1 MKKILTRLWYKIS
14 NKSKY
19 QNFKIEENLRK
30 RIEFYNS
37 KIKPK
42 ITEFEK
48 SIKNNKEINFSHSG
62 HMGDIIYSLPVVK
75 KIAKEK
81 ICNLYIVANK
91 PMEQKYFN
99 HPSGKF
105 YLDEKVIKML
115 LPLLNEQKYLNK
127 VEIFNNQKIHVDMD
141 LFRSMPANIQY
152 YSPRWFFH
160 LTGIHVNLEEP
171 FLQVNPHKIIN
182 GKIVVLRTFR
192 YRNCFINYKFLN
204 EYENIIFV
212 GLKDEYDDLKKQVRN
227 LEFYDCKDFLEMA
240 EIIKASKFFIGNEAP
255 GYAIAEALKVPRL
268 LEASPDF
275 PVIFPIG
282 EKSFDFYHQ
291 MHFEKFFKE
300 LYKNT

>member
-1 MKKILTRLWYKIS
+1 
-14 NKSKY
+14 
-19 QNFKIEENLRK
+19 
-30 RIEFYNS
+30 
-37 KIKPK
+37 
-42 ITEFEK
+42 
-48 SIKNNKEINFSHSG
+48 
-62 HMGDIIYSLPVVK
+62 
-75 KIAKEK
+75 
-81 ICNLYIVANK
+81 
-91 PMEQKYFN
+91 
-99 HPSGKF
+99 
-105 YLDEKVIKML
+105 ML

-127 VEIFNNQKIHVDMD
+127 VEIFNNQKIHIDMD

-204 EYENIIFV
+204 EYENIIFI
-212 GLKDEYDDLKKQVRN
+212 GLKNEYDDLKKQVRN
-227 LEFYDCKDFLEMA
+227 LDFYDCKDFLEMA
-240 EIIKASKFFIGNEAP
+240 EIIKASKFFVGNEGI

-282 EKSFDFYHQ
+282 EKSLDFYHQ
-291 MHFEKFFKE
+291 IHFEKFFKK

>member
-1 MKKILTRLWYKIS
+1 
-14 NKSKY
+14 
-19 QNFKIEENLRK
+19 
-30 RIEFYNS
+30 
-37 KIKPK
+37 
-42 ITEFEK
+42 
-48 SIKNNKEINFSHSG
+48 
-62 HMGDIIYSLPVVK
+62 
-75 KIAKEK
+75 
-81 ICNLYIVANK
+81 
-91 PMEQKYFN
+91 MEQKYFN

-105 YLDEKVIKML
+105 YLDERVIKML
-115 LPLLNEQKYLNK
+115 LPLLNEQRYLNK
-127 VEIFNNQKIHVDMD
+127 VEIFNNQKIHIDMD
-141 LFRSMPANIQY
+141 FFRSMPANIQY

-160 LTGIHVNLEEP
+160 LTGIQVNLEGP
-171 FLQVNPHKIIN
+171 FLQVNPHKTIN

-291 MHFEKFFKE
+291 IHFEKFFKE